1 MPVPPTQ
8 SPRRVPFAALA
19 LLGSVLHT
27 ASCRDDDSSASHD
40 ALASW
45 SLSEEPVLIIGGADE
60 REDYL
65 LHKIVGAAR
74 LGDGRI
80 VVLNEGSMQLKY
92 YDPDGKHLLDA
103 GGPGEGPGELQ
114 PPLSY
119 FTRLP
124 GDSILVASW
133 RIGFTRFGP
142 DGRYA
147 SSIPYELPPRGRCW
161 YFEGNDLLPDGS
173 FLLRYSGI
181 TRFTDTD
188 EPCPEPATGR
198 PPVVIGRYIPA
209 TATGIDTIAVLP
221 GSERTGDPFNLQ
233 AYEKDLVVGIG
244 PGRLYLGDTGSDTI
258 LVMNFRGD
266 TIGALPVPFEP
277 APVPAD
283 AREKAF
289 EDVTVT
295 GLHMSDAG
303 ERLTTTERMTFI
315 YADHYPS
322 YARLVA
328 APRDRVW
335 VMAYPQLKQP
345 AIRFELTMASAFRRL
360 EGGARWRVLD
370 RAGLVIAEL
379 RTPPGFFVLEVG
391 DDHVLGLHKDELER
405 ESVRLYRLI
414 G

>member
-1 MPVPPTQ
+1 MSVPSNP
-8 SPRRVPFAALA
+8 SPRRFPFPALL
-19 LLGSVLHT
+19 LLGSVFHT
-27 ASCRDDDSSASHD
+27 ASCGDYNSSSSQD

-45 SLSEEPVLIIGGADE
+45 SLSEVPSVSIGGTDE
-60 REDYL
+60 RERYL
-65 LHKIVGAAR
+65 LHRVVGAAR
-74 LGDGRI
+74 IGDGRI

-92 YDPDGKHLLDA
+92 YDPEGKHLLDA

-133 RIGFTRFGP
+133 RSGFTRFGP
-142 DGRYA
+142 DGRHA

-161 YFEGNDLLPDGS
+161 EFEDNDLLPDGS

-188 EPCPEPATGR
+188 KPCPEPPRGR
-198 PPVVIGRYIPA
+198 PPVVIGRYIPG
-209 TATGIDTIAVLP
+209 TAMGIDTIAVLP
-221 GSERTGDPFNLQ
+221 GSERTGDRFSLY
-233 AYEKDLVVGIG
+233 AYVRDLVLGIA
-244 PGRLYLGDTGSDTI
+244 PDRLYLGDTGADTI

-303 ERLTTTERMTFI
+303 ERLTTTVRMTFI

-335 VMAYPQLKQP
+335 VMAYPPLKVP
-345 AIRFELTMASAFRRL
+345 AFRFELTSPTASRRL
-360 EGGARWRVLD
+360 EGGAWWKVLD
-370 RAGLVIAEL
+370 RDGLVVAEL

-391 DDHVLGLHKDELER
+391 DDHVLGLHKDEFER

-414 G
+414 R